1 MARNKEWVI
10 DYLRQAQ
17 AKERAILRLFDSM
30 IECVDDPESLGQLQK
45 QKDETFQRERLLQK
59 RLADY
64 DVEDGLHQNGNGSHE
79 TNGGGATVQAGH
91 LTEHLHVS
99 YALLERMARK
109 AGDKKTAAIARQ
121 NLEAEQGIG
130 QRISANLDEITRSS
144 RFDSWFD

>member
-17 AKERAILRLFDSM
+17 SKERAILRLFDSM

-64 DVEDGLHQNGNGSHE
+64 DVEDGLHQNGNGSDG
-79 TNGGGATVQAGH
+79 TNGAGPVVQAGH

-99 YALLERMARK
+99 YALLERMARQ

-121 NLEAEQGIG
+121 NLEAEQGIA